1 MSSSPRTFKT
11 VSEYRDAR
19 NPEPS
24 ARAKCRIEDALDDV
38 LPGSIEAALA
48 CFDTESV
55 SSTAGGNNPRPSGG
69 IAQFMALGDIKHS
82 VESAAGKSA
91 PKVTAARPLRGALL
105 SAKGPIERNAAGQVI
120 SVKFTGGES
129 AEFKYNQDGSL
140 VMFTYASLTWNFE
153 DAGFWRSGD
162 RQSDYR
168 IDGLVEVLHDGSI
181 RITRADVTRT
191 LKITGVRI
199 DEHADGSRTESR
211 KLRNAATPFDLLAKS
226 KAVSSVWLSS
236 QPQSLKGSD
245 KIESIQLLEDS
256 EELDTECGADEGRC
270 THSMIPVA
278 AVVPAGRR
286 DGGNLRNLDEHRS
299 ARVAAVVEES
309 APSAKLLPAESIML
323 RNAVA
328 RMPEA
333 KRTLTFADYV
343 ESMKREVREFSLK
356 SIIWFRD
363 VVRCSP
369 SSQLQAIDA
378 LAQIYSQKQQNDN
391 AETLHLK
398 ALHIKESYYGAK
410 QPELANN
417 ISGLAEIYCRR
428 RNFPRAEQMYKE
440 AVQLYEKSV
449 RKQLFLASQNVC
461 EQGKL
466 AREVEA
472 PFRCFAGLAETYQL
486 QKKNTACRD
495 LYETAMSLWT
505 EISDRAEHR
514 LDSVLQTMIERYI
527 AVVQSESDPKAKA
540 AAGVVSS
547 VS

>member
-24 ARAKCRIEDALDDV
+24 TRAACRIEDALDEV

-48 CFDTESV
+48 YFDTESV
-55 SSTAGGNNPRPSGG
+55 SSTTTGNNPRPSGG
-69 IAQFMALGDIKHS
+69 IAQFMARGDIKHS
-82 VESAAGKSA
+82 VESPTSKSG

-120 SVKFTGGES
+120 SVKFTGGEC

-140 VMFTYASLTWNFE
+140 VMFTYASLTWNYE

-168 IDGLVEVLHDGSI
+168 IDGLVEVLHDGSM
-181 RITRADVTRT
+181 RITRSDVTRT

-236 QPQSLKGSD
+236 QPQSFRGNE
-245 KIESIQLLEDS
+245 KIDSIQLLESS
-256 EELDTECGADEGRC
+256 EGSDTEYGAMDGRS
-270 THSMIPVA
+270 THSMIPAAALVA
-278 AVVPAGRR
+278 EASR
-286 DGGNLRNLDEHRS
+286 DGGNLRNLDAHRS
-299 ARVAAVVEES
+299 ARLASAVEEK
-309 APSAKLLPAESIML
+309 APSVKLSPPESIML

-328 RMPEA
+328 RMPETQR
-333 KRTLTFADYV
+333 KFTFADYV
-343 ESMKREVREFSLK
+343 ESVTREIREFSLK

-363 VVRCSP
+363 VIRSSP
-369 SSQLQAIDA
+369 ASQLQAIDA
-378 LAQIYSQKQQNDN
+378 LADIYSRKQQNDN

-472 PFRCFAGLAETYQL
+472 LFRCFAGLAETYQL

-495 LYETAMSLWT
+495 LYETAMALWT

-527 AVVQSESDPKAKA
+527 AVVQTESDPKAKA
-540 AAGVVSS
+540 ASGAVSS